1 MPGLTAGQVPALGV
15 GSREANPR
23 ARDAR
28 QEGSVHL
35 LPAALK
41 PTGQG
46 GCVCARC
53 SVCPVHVS
61 SGELCGRPSESTH
74 LRLVDRAH
82 RAWGCPRL
90 CPRPTARRG
99 RTPVPQSSTAPDGE
113 RTSPGLDHDR
123 VTSEAVTGKR
133 PYGFQAI
140 KRAVSSVSLASVT
153 THQRNELV
161 MPSRH
166 PGCPNPTNASGR
178 SQPVSLLGRRWLGPR
193 SVCSPGR
200 TQCPPRGPGA

>member
-1 MPGLTAGQVPALGV
+1 MPVLTAGRVPGLGV
-15 GSREANPR
+15 ESREADPR

-41 PTGQG
+41 PAGRG
-46 GCVCARC
+46 GCVCAGC

-61 SGELCGRPSESTH
+61 SGELCGRPSKSAH
-74 LRLVDRAH
+74 LQLVDGAH

-113 RTSPGLDHDR
+113 RTSPGLDQDR
-123 VTSEAVTGKR
+123 VTDEAVTGKR
-133 PYGFQAI
+133 PYGFQAT
-140 KRAVSSVSLASVT
+140 KTAVSRVSLASVT

-161 MPSRH
+161 TPIQAPR
-166 PGCPNPTNASGR
+166 
-178 SQPVSLLGRRWLGPR
+178 VSKPDKCL
-193 SVCSPGR
+193 R
-200 TQCPPRGPGA
+200 TITAGIRVGTAMA